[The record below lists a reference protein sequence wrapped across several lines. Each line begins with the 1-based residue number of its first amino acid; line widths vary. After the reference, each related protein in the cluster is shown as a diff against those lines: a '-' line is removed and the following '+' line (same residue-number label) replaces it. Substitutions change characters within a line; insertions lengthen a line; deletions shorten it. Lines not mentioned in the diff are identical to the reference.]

1 MNKKIK
7 LLLIGISL
15 LTFNACD
22 KDDDANPKSQNTS
35 INKILALGAS
45 RVEGARPIF
54 ESYRYELWKDLK
66 ENNWTFDFIGTQTD
80 ASSYPLFN
88 NMNFDIDH
96 EGRGGWTSGEILDG
110 LNDWLNQTGAADIV
124 LLSSPGGNDGL
135 QGLPYSQAVSNINN
149 IIDILQ
155 DNNPNVTIILEQM
168 APGRTDIM
176 STELTGFFTQM
187 QQEVLNIVANK
198 TTTTSPV
205 IAVDMFTGFN
215 DGLLADGVHY
225 NEAGAEFI
233 GNRYYNV
240 LANLLE

>member
-15 LTFNACD
+15 FTFNACD

-80 ASSYPLFN
+80 AYSYPLFN

-110 LNDWLNQTGAADIV
+110 LNDWLNQTGPADIV

-215 DGLLADGVHY
+215 DGLLADAVHY

-233 GNRYYNV
+233 ANRYYNV

>member
-1 MNKKIK
+1 MNKKMK

-15 LTFNACD
+15 LNFNACD
-22 KDDDANPKSQNTS
+22 KDDDASPKPQNTS

-66 ENNWTFDFIGTQTD
+66 ENNWIFDFIGTQTD
-80 ASSYPLFN
+80 ASSYPIFN

-96 EGRGGWTSGEILDG
+96 EGRGGWTSGEILDDLG
-110 LNDWLNQTGAADIV
+110 DWLNQTGSADIV
-124 LLSSPGGNDGL
+124 LLSSPGGNDAL

-149 IIDILQ
+149 IIDILRA
-155 DNNPNVTIILEQM
+155 DNPNITIILEQM

-176 STELTGFFTQM
+176 NAELTGFFTQM
-187 QQEVLNIVANK
+187 QQEVLNIVVNK
-198 TTTTSPV
+198 TTTTSPL
-205 IAVDMFTGFN
+205 IAIDMFTGFN
-215 DGLLADGVHY
+215 DGLLADDVHY

-233 GNRYYNV
+233 ANRYYNV
-240 LANLLE
+240 LANVLE